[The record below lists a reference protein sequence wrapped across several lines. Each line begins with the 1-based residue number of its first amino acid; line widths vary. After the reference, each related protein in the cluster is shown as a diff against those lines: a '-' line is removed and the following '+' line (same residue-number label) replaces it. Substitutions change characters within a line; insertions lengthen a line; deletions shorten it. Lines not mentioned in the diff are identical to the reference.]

1 MMEKI
6 ISIIFHPSIST
17 FLGFLI
23 IFLARCRNLLDFVD
37 IIFFFSILPLL
48 ITLVMWKL
56 GKISD
61 LFISRREERGRV
73 IIIVLLGYLLGS
85 LVLYYFNFSP
95 IFFYLSIAYIVN
107 TILILSISLKYKISI
122 HVATITAISTA
133 LIMILGIK
141 FIFFYLFSIIVGIAR
156 VKIKAHTID
165 QVLSVFI
172 ISIIVTFIQL
182 KIYLGE

>member
-1 MMEKI
+1 MERL
-6 ISIIFHPSIST
+6 ISIIFHPSISS

-23 IFLARCRNLLDFVD
+23 IFLARCRSLLAFAD
-37 IIFFFSILPLL
+37 IIFFFSILPFL

-61 LFISRREERGRV
+61 LFVSRREERAKV
-73 IIIVLLGYLLGS
+73 IIIVLVGYILGS
-85 LVLYYFNFSP
+85 AFLYYFNSSP

-107 TILILSISLKYKISI
+107 TLVILSISLKYKISI

-133 LIMILGIK
+133 LTMILGIK
-141 FIFFYLFSIIVGIAR
+141 FIFFYLFSIIIGIAR
-156 VKIKAHTID
+156 VKIKAHTVD
-165 QVLSVFI
+165 QVLSAFI